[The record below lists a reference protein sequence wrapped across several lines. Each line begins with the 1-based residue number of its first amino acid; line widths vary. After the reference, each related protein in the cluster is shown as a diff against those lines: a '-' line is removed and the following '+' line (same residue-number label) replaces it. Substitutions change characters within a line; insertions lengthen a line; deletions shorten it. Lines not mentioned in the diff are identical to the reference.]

1 MPSSDARAAVRAY
14 VCLGSNL
21 DDPQQQVQR
30 AFAALADLPDTQLLR
45 HSRLFRTEPWGNE
58 DQPAF
63 VNAVAELATALDART
78 LLDALLAVERT
89 QGRRRDGER
98 WGPRTL
104 DLDLLTFGDARI
116 DEPGLVVPHP
126 RIAERA
132 FVLVPLAE
140 LDAGLAIPGIGMV
153 RDLLS
158 HVDARGCIPI
168 A

>member
-30 AFAALADLPDTQLLR
+30 AFAALADLPATQLLR

-126 RIAERA
+126 RIAARA
-132 FVLVPLAE
+132 FVLVPLAD
-140 LDAGLAIPGIGMV
+140 LDAELAIPGIGTV